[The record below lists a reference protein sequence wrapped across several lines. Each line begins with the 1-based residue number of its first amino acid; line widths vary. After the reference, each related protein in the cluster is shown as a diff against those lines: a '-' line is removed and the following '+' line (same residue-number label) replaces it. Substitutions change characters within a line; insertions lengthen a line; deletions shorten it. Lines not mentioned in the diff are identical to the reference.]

1 MDDDEEQRRAER
13 AAQADYHVAAQ
24 ERREAAES
32 VKAQVLIDRFVERA
46 NAAGLP
52 TEELTASPWSGG
64 GRYRTGVSGW
74 YLKRNRS
81 IGVSTDGG
89 YYVLVVAPERFGRWR
104 RVALAADPAA
114 APGGQG
120 GPGRRLGGPRHP
132 ARPPLRLVGCSGE
145 LTSTGQPP
153 ERTTARSR
161 WSNREWVTGQAVR
174 CTRMTRRRSQA
185 RRTPPT

>member
-1 MDDDEEQRRAER
+1 MPQEGHPGRAVRLAWEGGLVDDDEEQRRAER

-74 YLKRNRS
+74 YLKQNRS

-104 RVALAADPAA
+104 RVALAPT
-114 APGGQG
+114 P
-120 GPGRRLGGPRHP
+120 
-132 ARPPLRLVGCSGE
+132 PPLQVGKGGRDGDSVA
-145 LTSTGQPP
+145 LDILLDL
-153 ERTTARSR
+153 RFD
-161 WSNREWVTGQAVR
+161 WSDVPG
-174 CTRMTRRRSQA
+174 S
-185 RRTPPT
+185 

>member
-1 MDDDEEQRRAER
+1 MDDEAEQRRAER

-24 ERREAAES
+24 QRRDAAES

-52 TEELTASPWSGG
+52 TEELTASPWSGR

-89 YYVLVVAPERFGRWR
+89 YYVLIVAPERFGRWR
-104 RVALAADPAA
+104 GVSLPPTPRRSRSARGAGTVTRSPSTSCWTCAWRGMTTPPDAGVCEVLLGYAGVA
-114 APGGQG
+114 
-120 GPGRRLGGPRHP
+120 PGRRL
-132 ARPPLRLVGCSGE
+132 RPCGAPG
-145 LTSTGQPP
+145 
-153 ERTTARSR
+153 
-161 WSNREWVTGQAVR
+161 
-174 CTRMTRRRSQA
+174 
-185 RRTPPT
+185 

>member
-1 MDDDEEQRRAER
+1 MPQEGHPGRAVRLAWEGGLVDDDEEQRRAER

-74 YLKRNRS
+74 YLKQNRS
-81 IGVSTDGG
+81 IG
-89 YYVLVVAPERFGRWR
+89 
-104 RVALAADPAA
+104 
-114 APGGQG
+114 
-120 GPGRRLGGPRHP
+120 RLGHG
-132 ARPPLRLVGCSGE
+132 LEVVSGNAP
-145 LTSTGQPP
+145 S
-153 ERTTARSR
+153 
-161 WSNREWVTGQAVR
+161 
-174 CTRMTRRRSQA
+174 RRSGGSWEVIA
-185 RRTPPT
+185 SDRGNS